1 MGWPPTTRAP
11 PRWVSPEARA
21 VIPDLARRSG
31 RGESDWVWISLLAA
45 LTLATQAPAAAPPPP
60 LSVLVAPPD
69 AAGAPSHV
77 VEFAQEHV
85 AEQLRARGLVVVR
98 IEDITRKL
106 SASKRRPLLRCN
118 RTAPSC
124 IRSLGAAGKTELV
137 LVTEL
142 GQLLSGYRTGARIYT
157 ANDGALVTEH
167 LIPGVSEDQLLDSLT
182 QSIDAVLPV
191 AQTALRGP
199 PPAPP
204 QAEPPPP
211 PVAVVEAK
219 PLAPELEPEPIRP
232 LRRWAWLPAAG
243 GVALAGVGTVF
254 YLQAGDKYS
263 RLDKDGTPDAPLDN
277 ADGLASSGRRAQ
289 TLSRVAFG
297 LGAAGLVA
305 GAVMFLLP
313 GELPAKVQPS
323 AAVVPGGGMV
333 GLSGTLP

>member
-1 MGWPPTTRAP
+1 M
-11 PRWVSPEARA
+11 
-21 VIPDLARRSG
+21 
-31 RGESDWVWISLLAA
+31 WISLLAA
-45 LTLATQAPAAAPPPP
+45 LTLATQASAAAPPPP

-118 RTAPSC
+118 RTEAAC

-167 LIPGVSEDQLLDSLT
+167 LIPGVREDQLLDSLT
-182 QSIDAVLPV
+182 QSLDAVLSV

-219 PLAPELEPEPIRP
+219 PLALELEPEPIRP

-243 GVALAGVGTVF
+243 GVALAGVGTVL

-263 RLDKDGTPDAPLDN
+263 RLDKDGTPDSPLDN

-289 TLSRVAFG
+289 TLSRVALG

>member
-1 MGWPPTTRAP
+1 M
-11 PRWVSPEARA
+11 
-21 VIPDLARRSG
+21 
-31 RGESDWVWISLLAA
+31 WISLLAA

-106 SASKRRPLLRCN
+106 TATKRRPLLRCN
-118 RTAPSC
+118 RTQAAC

-157 ANDGALVTEH
+157 SADGALVTEH
-167 LIPGVSEDQLLDSLT
+167 LIPGVSEEQLLDSLT
-182 QSIDAVLPV
+182 QSLAAVLPV

-199 PPAPP
+199 PPAAPTP
-204 QAEPPPP
+204 VVEAPPPP
-211 PVAVVEAK
+211 PAAVVEAK
-219 PLAPELEPEPIRP
+219 PLTPEPVPERIRP
-232 LRRWAWLPAAG
+232 LRRWSWLPAAG
-243 GVALAGVGTVF
+243 GVALAGAGALL
-254 YLQAGDKYS
+254 YKQAGDKYGQ
-263 RLDKDGTPDAPLDN
+263 LDTGGTPDAPLHD

-313 GELPAKVQPS
+313 GEETAVVQP
-323 AAVVPGGGMV
+323 AVTLVPGGGMV
-333 GLSGTLP
+333 GLSGALP

>member
-1 MGWPPTTRAP
+1 M
-11 PRWVSPEARA
+11 
-21 VIPDLARRSG
+21 
-31 RGESDWVWISLLAA
+31 WISLLAA

-60 LSVLVAPPD
+60 PLSILVAPPD

-118 RTAPSC
+118 RTAASC

-167 LIPGVSEDQLLDSLT
+167 LVPGVSEDQLLDSLT
-182 QSIDAVLPV
+182 QSLDAVLPV

-204 QAEPPPP
+204 
-211 PVAVVEAK
+211 
-219 PLAPELEPEPIRP
+219 
-232 LRRWAWLPAAG
+232 
-243 GVALAGVGTVF
+243 
-254 YLQAGDKYS
+254 
-263 RLDKDGTPDAPLDN
+263 
-277 ADGLASSGRRAQ
+277 
-289 TLSRVAFG
+289 
-297 LGAAGLVA
+297 
-305 GAVMFLLP
+305 
-313 GELPAKVQPS
+313 
-323 AAVVPGGGMV
+323 
-333 GLSGTLP
+333 